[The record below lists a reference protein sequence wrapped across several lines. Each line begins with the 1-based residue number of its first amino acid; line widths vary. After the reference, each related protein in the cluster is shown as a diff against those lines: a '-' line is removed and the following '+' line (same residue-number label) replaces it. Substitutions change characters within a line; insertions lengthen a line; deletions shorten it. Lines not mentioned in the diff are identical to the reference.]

1 MADNL
6 IKDFVKKQTST
17 VTIGVPKAKP
27 QGEVE
32 QPRIEVPAAEPKK
45 ASAAP
50 AVVAAESAAVKS
62 APKHI
67 GRPKSDIEKCKMSVY
82 VPVEDKKKLVKI
94 QHQTFRQ
101 NLNDILLEAINDIL
115 VKYGEK

>member
-1 MADNL
+1 MAENL

-17 VTIGVPKAKP
+17 VTIGVPRAKP
-27 QGEVE
+27 QGVVE
-32 QPRIEVPAAEPKK
+32 QPRIEVPAMEPQQ
-45 ASAAP
+45 AP
-50 AVVAAESAAVKS
+50 AAVAELVAESK
-62 APKHI
+62 PKHI

-115 VKYGEK
+115 VKYGER

>member
-1 MADNL
+1 MAENL

-27 QGEVE
+27 QGIVE
-32 QPRIEVPAAEPKK
+32 QPRIEVPSVEPQKATAAVQEP
-45 ASAAP
+45 
-50 AVVAAESAAVKS
+50 VAESK
-62 APKHI
+62 PKHI
-67 GRPKSDIEKCKMSVY
+67 GRPKSNIEKCKMSVY
-82 VPVEDKKKLVKI
+82 VPTEDKKKLVKI

-115 VKYGEK
+115 VKYGER

>member
-1 MADNL
+1 MAENL

-17 VTIGVPKAKP
+17 VTIGVPRVKP
-27 QGEVE
+27 LGAVE
-32 QPRIEVPAAEPKK
+32 QPRIEVPAMEPQNVPAPLVEPVAENKPK
-45 ASAAP
+45 A
-50 AVVAAESAAVKS
+50 
-62 APKHI
+62 KHI

-82 VPVEDKKKLVKI
+82 VPVEDKRKLVKI